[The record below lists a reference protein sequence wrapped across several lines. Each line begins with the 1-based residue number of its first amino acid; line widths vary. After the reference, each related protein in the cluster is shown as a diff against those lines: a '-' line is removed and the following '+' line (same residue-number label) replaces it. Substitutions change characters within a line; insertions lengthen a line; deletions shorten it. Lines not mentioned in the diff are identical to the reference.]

1 MKKILFGISLLI
13 GISLSRQSKKS
24 YTIEGIISSRT
35 DTTFLESATVHL
47 EKIKDS
53 SVVSYTIEESLN

>member
-1 MKKILFGISLLI
+1 MKKILICCLLFISATLCA
-13 GISLSRQSKKS
+13 QSKKS
-24 YTIEGIISSRT
+24 YVIEGTLTSKS

-53 SVVSYTIEESLN
+53 SVVSYTITDDK